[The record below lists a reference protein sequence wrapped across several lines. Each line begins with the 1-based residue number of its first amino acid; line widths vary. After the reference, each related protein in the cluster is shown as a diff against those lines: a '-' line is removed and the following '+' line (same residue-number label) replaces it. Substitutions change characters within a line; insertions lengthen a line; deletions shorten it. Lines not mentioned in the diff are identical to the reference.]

1 MALSLVRVFSSAVA
15 SFLTPAAA
23 SRVLPAVDMTFV
35 RNASK
40 KSGGSTKNKIGR
52 AKKKHRGIK
61 VQDGAFVHK
70 GDILVKQYGLQ
81 YYPGEY
87 VYLDEQMSLRAGHD
101 GIVVMTTEQLNPYPD
116 SPLYKH
122 VKNGLTINK
131 HFFSVIPTPLHGKFR
146 LVSET

>member
-1 MALSLVRVFSSAVA
+1 MALSLVRTLSSTLAP
-15 SFLTPAAA
+15 FLSTAAA
-23 SRVLPAVDMTFV
+23 SRTLPAMDMAV

-52 AKKKHRGIK
+52 AKRKDRGIK

-70 GDILVKQYGLQ
+70 GDILVKQYGLKF
-81 YYPGEY
+81 YPGEY
-87 VYLDEQMSLRAGHD
+87 VYMDERWSLRAAHD
-101 GIVVMTTEQLNPYPD
+101 GIVVLTTEQLNPYPD
-116 SPLYKH
+116 SPLYQH
-122 VKNGLTINK
+122 LKNGFVMNK